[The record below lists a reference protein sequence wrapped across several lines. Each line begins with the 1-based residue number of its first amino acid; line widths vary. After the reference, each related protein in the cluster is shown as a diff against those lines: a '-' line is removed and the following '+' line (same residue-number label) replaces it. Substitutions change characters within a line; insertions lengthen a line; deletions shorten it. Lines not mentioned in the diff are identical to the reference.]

1 MKQLYIISI
10 LVFVFYSLLISNNIR
25 KNNNEHFDYIDFD
38 MVLDKKCES
47 INSLNEH
54 YDWKNRKMRYQR
66 KCIEKKCNKEFCFKM
81 DLDTCSDDCASS
93 LECKEKHKCCPNG
106 EINESE
112 KILDDGKC
120 ISKDCTVTQL
130 SDENGVKNY
139 MYIGCEDSIPNS
151 EHLQL
156 ADFMELYLPRQ
167 NFNQGGAE
175 GQNDQEQPNFYYD
188 EYKYTDEDEGSIV
201 YTPTAGSV
209 FGNLYSCTISDT
221 DCERHQDCTYDD
233 ANPYSN
239 ENEYMDI
246 YAKECRKCPKNHYV
260 LYAEGHQSKACCNPN
275 KCFGLSTMCYDKD
288 TCKKRYKTKR
298 LNEKTCE
305 CEIPTNCETN
315 DDDFNVK
322 CSTFKKLVKPIC
334 DKQTELSCYVSDAQT
349 FIKYKNNDECNLEP
363 VDDKHKSLYQTINSI
378 FDCKRTCPLDTR
390 YMRSTNKCTCKD
402 RRKRLNNNDD
412 CVIIEE

>member
-66 KCIEKKCNKEFCFKM
+66 NCIAKKCNKEICFKM
-81 DLDTCSDDCASS
+81 DLDTCSDDCDSS
-93 LECKEKHKCCPNG
+93 LECKEKYKCCPNG
-106 EINESE
+106 EIDESE

-120 ISKDCTVTQL
+120 ISKDCTVTQS

-139 MYIGCEDSIPNS
+139 MYIGCEDSIPNYS
-151 EHLQL
+151 QHLQQYM
-156 ADFMELYLPRQ
+156 DFRDLYMKEERVVPHTP
-167 NFNQGGAE
+167 QGGGE
-175 GQNDQEQPNFYYD
+175 GSQQPNEENNYRD
-188 EYKYTDEDEGSIV
+188 QDAGAIV
-201 YTPTAGSV
+201 YTPTAGNV
-209 FGNLYSCTISDT
+209 FGNLYSCTIFDKDCARHNDEDISDN
-221 DCERHQDCTYDD
+221 CEYSDSD
-233 ANPYSN
+233 PYSN

-260 LYAEGHQSKACCNPN
+260 LYAEGHQSKACCNIN

-288 TCKKRYKTKR
+288 TCKKRYKTKTF
-298 LNEKTCE
+298 NQDTCE
-305 CEIPTNCETN
+305 CDIPNNCETN
-315 DDDFNVK
+315 DDEFNIQ

-334 DKQTELSCYVSDAQT
+334 DKKTEVLCYDST
-349 FIKYKNNDECNLEP
+349 TSGFTRYKNNDNCVLESTTNP
-363 VDDKHKSLYQTINSI
+363 DNKISKG
-378 FDCKRTCPLDTR
+378 DCSNTCPPDTR
-390 YMRSTNKCTCKD
+390 YNRRTKKCT
-402 RRKRLNNNDD
+402 
-412 CVIIEE
+412 